1 MSSGRWTLRRVLG
14 SVLALL
20 GVLVAALFT
29 IASMQLHASREQTDA
44 ENRRAASFL
53 IADSLRQTSNDLT
66 NMVRLYVATGLPR
79 YREYYEEILAVRA
92 GEAPRPRNYDSS
104 FWDRVLADG
113 KGFVRYGPP
122 ESLTAQMQSAGFAGR
137 EFDALQQALDAS
149 NGLAQLE
156 RIVMRRVGPR
166 IREGIDTTYP
176 RDVASEYEMLVDDN
190 YLLQKGQIM
199 RAIRQFTG
207 LVDARTQHDVE
218 VAADA
223 NRRLA
228 GIQIAIVVA
237 IAIVG
242 LLTMVLVSRVVLRP
256 LARLLSST
264 RRIAAGDYE
273 ERADISGVADLEELA
288 GAFNEMADAVETDIA
303 ARRAAERDAVAA
315 REAAEQASQAKSRFL
330 AAMTH
335 ELRTPMIG
343 VTGMLEVLAHTDL
356 SRHQRGMIATAEGSA
371 RALLEII
378 GDVLDFSKIE
388 ADKLELSPTT
398 FDLRSVVATAA
409 DSFVHAAAA
418 KGLLLTWD
426 VDPRLAAAHVGDPL
440 RVRQIIT
447 NLVSNAVKFTEVG
460 GIEVH
465 ARITDDAARA
475 ADPVQHVVVS
485 VTDTGIGVTPG
496 QQARLFAAFGQADA
510 STTREF
516 GGTGLGLVI
525 CRRLALLMGGDV
537 TMDSTAGVGTT
548 MRFEVPLPVGDAASL
563 ERQTAALSGPY
574 AGRRVKSTR
583 AVAEREGSVV
593 LLAEDHPV
601 NRTVITQQLDLVGV
615 HVDVAEDGAAAFEQ
629 FRRGDYA
636 LVLTDLNMPKMD
648 GFELAQAIRAHE
660 AALGLARTPIVA
672 LSANV
677 MQGEPEHA
685 RAVGMDDFMA
695 KPTTI
700 PFLASK
706 LRQWLPL
713 LDWSAPASDAGLAPE
728 ALDAVLDVSA
738 LDLLTGG
745 DEARG
750 RAVLDDFL
758 ASTLADLAALDA
770 AVQSRIP
777 DDVYRAAHRIKGAAL
792 TVGARPMARLTQQLE
807 DASAGTAD
815 VDWSQVAELASAL
828 HDAFHATAAAVGA
841 GAAEPAAGLA

>member
-1 MSSGRWTLRRVLG
+1 MNIRRWTLRRLLG

-20 GVLVAALFT
+20 GVLVGALFA
-29 IASMQLHASREQTDA
+29 IASMQLHAAREQTDA

-66 NMVRLYVATGLPR
+66 NMVRLYVATGRPR
-79 YREYYEEILAVRA
+79 YRTYYEEILAVRA
-92 GEAPRPRNYDSS
+92 GRAPRPTNYDSS

-113 KGFVRYGPP
+113 KGFVKYGKP
-122 ESLTAQMQSAGFAGR
+122 ESLTTQMRKEGFAGR
-137 EFDALQQALDAS
+137 EFEALQRALDAS
-149 NGLAQLE
+149 NGLAELE
-156 RIVMRRVGPR
+156 RVVMARVAPR
-166 IREGIDTTYP
+166 IREGLDVTYP
-176 RDVASEYEMLVDDN
+176 RDVADEYGLLVDAN

-207 LVDARTQHDVE
+207 LVDARTQRDVQ

-228 GIQIAIVVA
+228 GIQIAIVVV
-237 IAIVG
+237 IAILG
-242 LLTMVLVSRVVLRP
+242 LLTMLLVSRVVLRP

-273 ERADISGVADLEELA
+273 ERATISGVADLEELA
-288 GAFNEMADAVETDIA
+288 GAFNEMADAVETDIV
-303 ARRAAERDAVAA
+303 ARRAAEHDAVAA

-356 SRHQRGMIATAEGSA
+356 TRHQRGMIATAEGSA
-371 RALLEII
+371 RSLLEII

-398 FDLRSVVATAA
+398 FDLRAVVATAA
-409 DSFVHAAAA
+409 DSFVHAASA

-426 VDPRLAAAHVGDPL
+426 VDPRLAPAHVGDPL
-440 RVRQIIT
+440 RVRQIVT

-465 ARITDDAARA
+465 ARVVARA
-475 ADPVQHVVVS
+475 GEGDAPVEHVVVS
-485 VTDTGIGVTPG
+485 VTDTGIGVTKE
-496 QQARLFAAFGQADA
+496 QQERLFEAFGQADA

-537 TMDSTAGVGTT
+537 TMESAAGVGTT
-548 MRFEVPLPVGDAASL
+548 MRLEVPLPVGDPAAIVDRS
-563 ERQTAALSGPY
+563 AALSGPY
-574 AGRRVKSTR
+574 VGRRVKSTR
-583 AVAEREGSVV
+583 AIAEREGSVV

-615 HVDVAEDGAAAFEQ
+615 HVDVVEDGAAAFERFTQ
-629 FRRGDYA
+629 GSYA

-648 GFELAQAIRAHE
+648 GYELAQAIREYETAR
-660 AALGLARTPIVA
+660 GLPRTAVVA

-677 MQGEPEHA
+677 MQGEPE
-685 RAVGMDDFMA
+685 RTREVGMDDFMA

-706 LRQWLPL
+706 LRQWLPH
-713 LDWSAPASDAGLAPE
+713 LDWTSPSPEEATAHDAT
-728 ALDAVLDVSA
+728 DAVLDISA

-745 DEARG
+745 DEVRG

-758 ASTLADLAALDA
+758 ASTRVDLGGLDA
-770 AVQSRIP
+770 AVAGDVA

-792 TVGARPMARLTQQLE
+792 TVGAKPMARLTQQLE
-807 DASAGTAD
+807 EAASSKD
-815 VDWSQVAELASAL
+815 PLDWALIAELAAALHEAFDATVAAVEATSAL
-828 HDAFHATAAAVGA
+828 PTG
-841 GAAEPAAGLA
+841 GAA

>member
-1 MSSGRWTLRRVLG
+1 MNPRRWTLRRLLG

-20 GVLVAALFT
+20 GVLVAALFA

-79 YREYYEEILAVRA
+79 YRSYYEEILAVRA
-92 GEAPRPRNYDSS
+92 GDAPRPRNYDSS

-113 KGFVRYGPP
+113 KGFVRYGEP
-122 ESLTAQMQSAGFAGR
+122 ESLTAQMRAEGFAGR
-137 EFDALQQALDAS
+137 EFEALQRALDAS
-149 NGLAQLE
+149 NGLADLE
-156 RIVMRRVGPR
+156 RVVMRRVAPR
-166 IREGIDTTYP
+166 IRDGIDASYP
-176 RDVASEYEMLVDDN
+176 RDVADEYGMLVDDN

-207 LVDARTQHDVE
+207 LVDARTQRDVE

-242 LLTMVLVSRVVLRP
+242 LLTMLLVSRVVLRP

-303 ARRAAERDAVAA
+303 ARRSAERDAVAA
-315 REAAEQASQAKSRFL
+315 RETAEQASQAKSRFL

-371 RALLEII
+371 RSLLEII

-426 VDPRLAAAHVGDPL
+426 VDPRLSAAHVGDPL
-440 RVRQIIT
+440 RLRQIVT

-465 ARITDDAARA
+465 ARVVGVTEEGGTAVER
-475 ADPVQHVVVS
+475 VVVS
-485 VTDTGIGVTPG
+485 IIDTGIGVTAE
-496 QQARLFAAFGQADA
+496 QQQRLFEAFGQADA

-537 TMDSTAGVGTT
+537 TMESTAGVGTT
-548 MRFEVPLPVGDAASL
+548 MRLEVALPVGDPAAL
-563 ERQTAALSGPY
+563 EDRSASLSGPF
-574 AGRRVKSTR
+574 AGRRVKPTR
-583 AVAEREGSVV
+583 AMAEREGSVV

-615 HVDVAEDGAAAFEQ
+615 HVDVAEDGAAAFDR
-629 FRRGDYA
+629 FRQGGYA

-648 GFELAQAIRAHE
+648 GFELAQAIRDHE
-660 AALGLARTPIVA
+660 AAHDLARTPVVA

-677 MQGEPEHA
+677 MQGEPERA
-685 RAVGMDDFMA
+685 RTVGMDDFMA

-706 LRQWLPL
+706 LRQWLPH
-713 LDWSAPASDAGLAPE
+713 LDWAVPDAGADEGADAPDA
-728 ALDAVLDVSA
+728 ALDISA

-745 DEARG
+745 DEIRG

-758 ASTLADLAALDA
+758 ASTQVDLLELDA
-770 AVQSRIP
+770 AVTNARA

-792 TVGARPMARLTQQLE
+792 TVGARPMARLTLQLE
-807 DASAGTAD
+807 EASAAGD
-815 VDWSQVAELASAL
+815 GPDWALVAELATAL
-828 HDAFHATAAAVGA
+828 HAAFRTTVAAVDATAKLPAG
-841 GAAEPAAGLA
+841 GAA